1 MATTYFVG
9 INVDP
14 SSFDQSAANLTVG
27 TTTTA
32 TCVLELRMNSST
44 VALDRAQVL
53 KGLEMFHRW
62 VVQGGVN
69 QAGANLPLP
78 TGAG

>member
-1 MATTYFVG
+1 MATTFFVG

-14 SSFDQSAANLTVG
+14 SSFDQSSTNLTVG
-27 TTTTA
+27 TTTTS
-32 TCVLELRMNSST
+32 TCIMELRMNSST
-44 VALDRAQVL
+44 VALDRPQVL
-53 KGLEMFHRW
+53 KGLETIKRW
-62 VVQGGVN
+62 VMQGGLN

>member
-1 MATTYFVG
+1 MATTFFVG

-14 SSFDQSAANLTVG
+14 SSFDQSSTNLTVG
-27 TTTTA
+27 TTTTS
-32 TCVLELRMNSST
+32 TCIMELRMNSST
-44 VALDRAQVL
+44 VALDRPQVL

-62 VVQGGVN
+62 VMQGGLN